1 MSRMRSSR
9 CLVPALA
16 VAILLA
22 GPVRAASTGT
32 SGTGVPMDTL
42 QPSLGLQVLI
52 AKTGVATGNGTGGV
66 QAGGAIMVGEIRLFA
81 GSFVPGGFLAA
92 DGQLVSIASA
102 PGLFG
107 VIGTTYGG
115 DGVTNFRVPDLR
127 GRALAGRGTGV
138 GLTPRALGAA
148 FGTETVTES
157 VAELPVHAH
166 PVTRGSTE
174 LAGGGQP
181 LPTVQPTLAVQP
193 VITHLGIFQYL
204 PEIRFFAGGYQP
216 GNWQFAD
223 GRLLQITPYESLFN
237 IIGTAFGGDGQATFA
252 LPDLSGRVA
261 IGAGTGVGLTNHVF
275 AQSFGEEGVTLLS
288 DTPAIHS
295 HTLPSGLGSTGIN
308 GSGQPFPNHQPTL
321 PLRYAIATAGVFPT
335 PESTNVDAEPTMGE
349 IRPFASNFTLPNGW
363 QYCEGQLLPINQNQA
378 LFSLFQ
384 TTYGGNGQTSFALPD
399 LRGRTPIAVGQGPG
413 LTARALG
420 QQAGT
425 ETTLQSLA
433 QLAPH
438 AHDVDPTGARH
449 PGEPNGSGT
458 LLHVNKNLTDPTKID
473 LTWGTGCSTGFTGYA
488 VYQGTLGD
496 WTSLAVFGDACG
508 RTSTTFKAQTPCA
521 GNCYYLVS
529 ALDDVMA
536 EEGSLGLR
544 SPGVERARPAVPCR
558 VETDLGACN

>member
-1 MSRMRSSR
+1 MRSGR
-9 CLVPALA
+9 PLLHGLA
-16 VAILLA
+16 VAFLLA
-22 GPVRAASTGT
+22 APPLRAATTGT
-32 SGTGVPMDTL
+32 AGAGDPIDTM

-81 GSFVPGGFLAA
+81 GTFVPGGFLAA

-102 PGLFG
+102 PALFG

-138 GLTPRALGAA
+138 GLTPRALGDA
-148 FGTETVTES
+148 FGTETVTET

-204 PEIRFFAGGYQP
+204 PEIRFFAGSYQP

-237 IIGTAFGGDGQATFA
+237 IIGTTFGGDGQATFA
-252 LPDLSGRVA
+252 LPDLRGRVV
-261 IGAGTGVGLTNHVF
+261 IGAGTGVGLTNHVL

-321 PLRYAIATAGVFPT
+321 TLRYAIATAGVFPT
-335 PESTNVDAEPTMGE
+335 PESTNVDAEPTLGE
-349 IRPFASNFTLPNGW
+349 IRPFASNFSLPNGW

-378 LFSLFQ
+378 LFSLFL
-384 TTYGGNGQTSFALPD
+384 TTYGGNGQTTFALPD
-399 LRGRTPIAVGQGPG
+399 LRGRTPFGVGQGPG
-413 LTARALG
+413 LTARVLG
-420 QQAGT
+420 EQAGS
-425 ETTLQSLA
+425 EATLQSLA

-438 AHDVDPTGARH
+438 AHEVDPTGARH
-449 PGEPNGSGT
+449 PGDPSSSGT
-458 LLHVNKNLTDPTKID
+458 TELHVNKNLTDPTKID

-496 WTSLAVFGDACG
+496 WGSATVFGDGCG
-508 RTSTTFKAQTPCA
+508 RTSVTYKAQTPCA
-521 GNCYYLVS
+521 GNCFYLVS
-529 ALDDVMA
+529 ALDDVLA
-536 EEGSLGLR
+536 EEGSLGLK
-544 SPGVERARPAVPCR
+544 SPGVERPRPAAPCR
-558 VETDLGACN
+558 AETDYSTCN